1 MNFGCCSAYNHRT
14 IEIGRDIWR
23 LNPNPLLKRGSMRA
37 GCLEPSWVLSLSKDG
52 GCSPAFVGYLSPCLT
67 TLTVFLKH
75 QKSWSGIY
83 FILFGAQWFWSFH
96 WVPLRRVLLHFFT
109 PPVTYLYTLVRCT
122 HAHLEEPFWSQG
134 QMVPASS
141 SFSLYNRCSD
151 GMSFTT
157 IVLCFPGWNFEC
169 WTPVSMVW
177 KPREIVNREITA
189 ISTFQSFCIG

>member
-14 IEIGRDIWR
+14 TEIGRDIWR

-96 WVPLRRVLLHFFT
+96 WVPLRRVLLHLLYSPSHIFIYTGEMYTCT
-109 PPVTYLYTLVRCT
+109 PWRALLISRPNGTSLFQLLLVQQMFRWDVFYNHCFVFSR
-122 HAHLEEPFWSQG
+122 LKLWVLDSSQYG
-134 QMVPASS
+134 LKTKGNS
-141 SFSLYNRCSD
+141 
-151 GMSFTT
+151 
-157 IVLCFPGWNFEC
+157 
-169 WTPVSMVW
+169 
-177 KPREIVNREITA
+177 
-189 ISTFQSFCIG
+189 